1 MPTGFVGPACCT
13 ALVDEALSRAL
24 ADVRSSDRGVQ
35 NSAYRAVMEATEV
48 PVAWAYEVWDR
59 VVADLRDTDNH
70 VRAIAAQLLCNL
82 AKSDPEQ
89 RIVRDFPALLEVTRD
104 SRFVTARHCLQSL
117 WKVGA
122 VGGAPLETYRAGLVS
137 RFAECR
143 VEKNW
148 SLIRHDIVRSLRDV
162 YDATGD
168 ESVRAVAL
176 ELIGSEDDVK
186 YRKKYVGVWK
196 PATASSAAHSEK

>member
-1 MPTGFVGPACCT
+1 
-13 ALVDEALSRAL
+13 
-24 ADVRSSDRGVQ
+24 
-35 NSAYRAVMEATEV
+35 MEATDV

-59 VVADLRDTDNH
+59 VVADLGDGDNH

-82 AKSDPEQ
+82 AKSDPER
-89 RIVRDFPALLEVTRD
+89 RIVGDFPALLEVTRD
-104 SRFVTARHCLQSL
+104 SRFVTARHCLLSL

-122 VGGAPLETYRAGLVS
+122 VGGAALETYRDGLVR

-148 SLIRHDIVRSLRDV
+148 SLIRYDIVVSLRKV
-162 YDATGD
+162 FDAVGD
-168 ESVRAVAL
+168 EGVRATAL

-186 YRKKYVGVWK
+186 YRKKYAGVWRSATTTERTGVQ
-196 PATASSAAHSEK
+196 PAAPSADEAELPITESDSR

>member
-1 MPTGFVGPACCT
+1 
-13 ALVDEALSRAL
+13 VDEALSRAL

-35 NSAYRAVMEATEV
+35 NSAYQVVMEATEV
-48 PVAWAYEVWDR
+48 PITWAYEVWDR
-59 VVADLRDTDNH
+59 VVVDLRDADNH

-82 AKSDPEQ
+82 AKSDLEQ

-104 SRFVTARHCLQSL
+104 GRFVTARHCLQSL

-122 VGGAPLETYRAGLVS
+122 VGGAPREAYRAGLVS

-143 VEKNW
+143 AEKNW
-148 SLIRHDIVRSLRDV
+148 SLIRYDIVHSLRNV
-162 YDATGD
+162 YDASGD
-168 ESVRAVAL
+168 ESIRAAAL

-186 YRKKYVGVWK
+186 YRKKYAGVWK
-196 PATASSAAHSEK
+196 SATSGA

>member
-1 MPTGFVGPACCT
+1 M
-13 ALVDEALSRAL
+13 DEALGRAM

-35 NSAYRAVMEATEV
+35 NSAYQAVMEATEA

-59 VVADLRDTDNH
+59 VVADLRDADNH

-122 VGGAPLETYRAGLVS
+122 VGGAPRETYRAGLVS

-143 VEKNW
+143 AEKNW

-168 ESVRAVAL
+168 ESVRAAAL

-186 YRKKYVGVWK
+186 YRKKYAGVWK
-196 PATASSAAHSEK
+196 SATSIA

>member
-1 MPTGFVGPACCT
+1 
-13 ALVDEALSRAL
+13 VDEALSRAL
-24 ADVRSSDRGVQ
+24 ADVRSSDRSVQ
-35 NSAYRAVMEATEV
+35 NSAYQAVMEATDV
-48 PVAWAYEVWDR
+48 PVAWAYEVWER
-59 VVADLRDTDNH
+59 VVADLRNPDNH

-143 VEKNW
+143 AEKNW
-148 SLIRHDIVRSLRDV
+148 SLIRYDIVHSFRNL
-162 YDATGD
+162 YDASGD
-168 ESVRAVAL
+168 ESIRSAAL

-186 YRKKYVGVWK
+186 YRKKYAGVWK
-196 PATASSAAHSEK
+196 SATSGA